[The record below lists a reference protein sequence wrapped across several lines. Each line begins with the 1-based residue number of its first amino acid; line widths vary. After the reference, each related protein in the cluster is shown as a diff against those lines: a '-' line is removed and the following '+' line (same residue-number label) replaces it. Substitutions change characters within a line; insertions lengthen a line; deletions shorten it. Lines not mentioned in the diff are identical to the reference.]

1 MGTFDASDASSTE
14 PGAGELLRTMAADDS
29 EQRMLAFLD
38 ELDELIE
45 EDREREREEG
55 LDPSVAALLESIT
68 GADDAPLEFR
78 SLNRRVA
85 EGVTSW
91 EEFWV
96 APEETPGAPWPLISA
111 ARNRFCAV
119 LIGCDTAYAPC
130 DPRLLLARISSM
142 PRRA

>member
-1 MGTFDASDASSTE
+1 MGMFDASDASSPE
-14 PGAGELLRTMAADDS
+14 PGAGELLRTMAADES

-96 APEETPGAPWPLISA
+96 APEETPGGHRLVNVAMKA
-111 ARNRFCAV
+111 AGAELADAMRRFDDRPPPTHGGV
-119 LIGCDTAYAPC
+119 LG
-130 DPRLLLARISSM
+130 R
-142 PRRA
+142 